1 MRKAILRVPPEVI
14 AEFTEELL
22 ETGFDNEIVGVTRHD
37 EIEIE
42 VMYEKDQADLVE
54 ELEEHLQG
62 LIEELD
68 SQEDE
73 DDC

>member
-62 LIEELD
+62 LIDELD